1 MGRKAQF
8 PPKVTRHRSG
18 QARVHWA
25 GVDHYLGPYGSE
37 EAQANYVKLLAQL
50 TGPDGT
56 PLPAADPAVLTVAD
70 GVNLFLEI
78 QGPAYDPAGSEL
90 DQIRYACRPLLR
102 LFAGLAAADFG
113 PVQLEALKQREAL
126 SH

>member
-56 PLPAADPAVLTVAD
+56 QPPAADPAVLTVAD
-70 GVNLFLEI
+70 GVNLRRAI
-78 QGPAYDPAGSEL
+78 QGPAYDPARPEL
-90 DQIRYACRPLLR
+90 DPTPSACRPPPR
-102 LFAGLAAADFG
+102 RFAGLAAPDC
-113 PVQLEALKQREAL
+113 RRR
-126 SH
+126 H